1 MASMPPWFATL
12 GERAAGWK
20 TLGGF
25 QLLWIVGATVLIA
38 LGLSLAF
45 FGGTPPSSVSVRI
58 EVPLPPPAL
67 ANATVLVPAPDP
79 GLVESTP
86 NGLLP
91 IIGKDGREPWLV
103 YARPFD
109 AKDTRPRVA
118 LVVTGLGLDQGL
130 SQAALDRLPGAVT
143 LGFDPYAGDI
153 KASLANARNLGHEV
167 LIGMP
172 LEPLDYPRQD
182 PGPLTLL
189 TSLNAAQNG
198 ARLAKLMGEATGYV
212 GMVAIMGSRF
222 DTETATLMPVLENL
236 KQRGLMLVDDKAPAD
251 STIAPLAE
259 QMNLPWAASNSV
271 IDAESDPAAIDQA
284 FAALEA
290 SAKHSG
296 AALGIAAVSPA
307 LLDRLGSWLGTLDS
321 KGIALAPA
329 SAVANRQPLPQAAQ

>member
-1 MASMPPWFATL
+1 MASMHHWLATL
-12 GERAAGWK
+12 GERTAGWK
-20 TLGGF
+20 NLSRL
-25 QLLWIVGATVLIA
+25 QLLWVTGAIVLIA
-38 LGLSLAF
+38 IGLGLAF
-45 FGGTPPSSVSVRI
+45 FGGSPSGSVSVAVD
-58 EVPLPPPAL
+58 VPLPPPAT
-67 ANATVLVPAPDP
+67 NATLLVPAPDP
-79 GLVESTP
+79 GLVENTP

-91 IIGKDGREPWLV
+91 IVGKDGRQPWLV

-109 AKDTRPRVA
+109 AKDTRPRLA
-118 LVVTGLGLDQGL
+118 LIVTGIGLDQAL

-189 TSLNAAQNG
+189 TSLDATQNG

-222 DTETATLMPVLENL
+222 DTETASLTPVLENL
-236 KQRGLMLVDDKAPAD
+236 KQRGLMLVDDKPPD
-251 STIAPLAE
+251 QSTIAPLAA
-259 QMNLPWAASNSV
+259 QMNLPWAAGNSV
-271 IDAESDPAAIDQA
+271 IDAESDPATIDQA
-284 FAALEA
+284 FASLEA
-290 SAKHSG
+290 SAKSNG

-307 LLDRLGSWLGTLDS
+307 LLDRLGQWLGSLDG

-329 SAVANRQPLPQAAQ
+329 SAVANRQTPGQAAR